1 VQANHA
7 ASELALLCPP
17 YPALV
22 LADLEPPAQPPER
35 NYWRG
40 LAPTVTVLC
49 SALILALVFG
59 MAASI

>member
-1 VQANHA
+1 MQANHA

-22 LADLEPPAQPPER
+22 LADLEPPAQPPD
-35 NYWRG
+35 YWRG